1 MPSPSSRPPAANPSV
16 LPQRWPEV
24 QRLLQELDPCLNH
37 LAEGPG
43 PNVADIYPSLR
54 REFWRAAYLIN
65 ADASFTA
72 FLRARILDL
81 RLQATLLPVF
91 SSDLYSVRRD
101 PVLQRFTKAAK
112 DLG

>member
-1 MPSPSSRPPAANPSV
+1 MPSYRKKQIPPT
-16 LPQRWPEV
+16 QRWPEV

-65 ADASFTA
+65 ADASFTGDHSL
-72 FLRARILDL
+72 LRN
-81 RLQATLLPVF
+81 
-91 SSDLYSVRRD
+91 
-101 PVLQRFTKAAK
+101 
-112 DLG
+112 